1 MPERNNIIVTRD
13 KNYLKS
19 NGGVSINQ
27 LIDALVDNSL
37 DEALQKAKEIEK
49 EEIFISGG
57 EQIFKQT
64 IHLADKLYLT
74 IVNGNFEGDK
84 YFPDYSMFKKVISKE
99 EREEKEQRF
108 TFIELER

>member
-84 YFPDYSMFKKVISKE
+84 YFPDYSMFKGYF
-99 EREEKEQRF
+99 ERGEGGEGAEVYVY
-108 TFIELER
+108 